1 MVEKYR
7 QILRLLAQ
15 NVNMNST
22 DLSAFPQNLFHHVKA
37 DEVFIL
43 MNSPL
48 ECIHILLKGTCQIE
62 KYGFDGNSILEMNV
76 LPVQFFGLFEAVNG
90 ARTHT
95 TSLRCTSACV
105 FLKIPAQKF
114 LFLMK
119 EDKDILWLCLRYLAS
134 FTQKTLT
141 QNEQL
146 LLNNLRQ
153 NILFKAYQ
161 QCQNSSFPVVLHV
174 KKEVLAQ
181 ELNVPLRTLYRKLNS
196 LYEEGI
202 LSSKNGKITVSKQQY
217 NLICQELSIYNI
229 L

>member
-1 MVEKYR
+1 MEEKYR
-7 QILRLLAQ
+7 QILKLLA
-15 NVNMNST
+15 NNLNMNMT
-22 DLSAFPQNLFHHVKA
+22 DLTAFPENLFHHVKA

-43 MNSPL
+43 MNSPVK
-48 ECIHILLKGTCQIE
+48 CIHILLKGTCQIE
-62 KYGFDGNSILEMNV
+62 KYGFNGNSILEMNV

-90 ARTHT
+90 AQTHT
-95 TSLRCTSACV
+95 SSLRCTSPCV
-105 FLKIPAQKF
+105 FLKIPVQKF
-114 LFLMK
+114 LRIMK
-119 EDKDILWLCLRYLAS
+119 EDKDILWLCLRYLAA

-141 QNEQL
+141 QNDQL
-146 LLNNLRQ
+146 LLNDLRQ

-161 QCQNSSFPVVLHV
+161 QCQNSSFPVVLLV

-181 ELNVPLRTLYRKLNS
+181 ELNVPLRTLYRKLYS

-202 LSSKNGKITVSKQQY
+202 LSSKNGKITVNQQQY